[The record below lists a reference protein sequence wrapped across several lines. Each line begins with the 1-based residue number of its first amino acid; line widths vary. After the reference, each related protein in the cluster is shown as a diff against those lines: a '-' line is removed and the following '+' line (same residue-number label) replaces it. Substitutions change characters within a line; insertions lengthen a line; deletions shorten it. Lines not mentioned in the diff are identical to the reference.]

1 VPPLNGM
8 FGLEFRPRAGM
19 SVEPYLFFAGR
30 QDRLDPNDLGDTRI
44 NPDGTAGYAIA
55 SLRAGWSPLHGRLQ
69 GARLQLDLRN
79 LLDASY
85 REHGSGIDGAG
96 RSAALTAEFRLQ

>member
-1 VPPLNGM
+1 
-8 FGLEFRPRAGM
+8 M

-44 NPDGTAGYAIA
+44 NPNGTAGYAIVN
-55 SLRAGWSPLHGRLQ
+55 LRAGWSPLP

-79 LLDASY
+79 LLDTAY

-96 RSAALTAEFRLQ
+96 RSAALTAEFRLR